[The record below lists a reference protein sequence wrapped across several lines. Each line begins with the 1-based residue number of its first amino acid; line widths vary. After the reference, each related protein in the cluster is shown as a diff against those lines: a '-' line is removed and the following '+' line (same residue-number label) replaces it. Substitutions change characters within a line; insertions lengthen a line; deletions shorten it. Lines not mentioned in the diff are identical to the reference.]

1 MESRVFLVDVSQTM
15 GADLEIAKK
24 AILSITQQKIF
35 QVNVPGEAACKL
47 EPEIEPWIDGLGMT
61 EGSDTFLSLSL
72 FFLSVSFTSS
82 ERMDLPGRVR
92 ARVIQRCL
100 FATSFACMQATLNLS

>member
-35 QVNVPGEAACKL
+35 QVNVPAEL
-47 EPEIEPWIDGLGMT
+47 P
-61 EGSDTFLSLSL
+61 LSTVKRLARWSL
-72 FFLSVSFTSS
+72 K
-82 ERMDLPGRVR
+82 
-92 ARVIQRCL
+92 
-100 FATSFACMQATLNLS
+100 

>member
-82 ERMDLPGRVR
+82 ERMDLPGRAGRELSNV
-92 ARVIQRCL
+92 
-100 FATSFACMQATLNLS
+100 ACSRPVSLACKRL